1 MVNTVNQIF
10 NLGEKMIQELLAVK
24 ENESLPEMCERL
36 GIFLGLEKPVP
47 INVLL
52 RAIDDP
58 LYASDLIICRNAPGF
73 LIPLLK
79 DPKNQAYA
87 PSQEIES
94 KSNWELTQKAVK
106 TLVNW
111 GKAGFSVVD
120 DETLE
125 RRENA
130 CLACPHLSEPQK
142 LVQKIIPSKE
152 INQKIGQRTGKK
164 VCNLCGC
171 NVSKKIRIPSESCPD
186 KHPTQAAMTRWG
198 EPA

>member
-1 MVNTVNQIF
+1 MKPIQNIEHTNGTIKAKCLEMSQILGLSEPVSPEVLQAATEDETYAH
-10 NLGEKMIQELLAVK
+10 NLLVCRKEPAFLNYLLANPPKLRSSPELLPQDK
-24 ENESLPEMCERL
+24 TN
-36 GIFLGLEKPVP
+36 LELISK
-47 INVLL
+47 
-52 RAIDDP
+52 
-58 LYASDLIICRNAPGF
+58 ASQT
-73 LIPLLK
+73 LLK
-79 DPKNQAYA
+79 WAQ
-87 PSQEIES
+87 
-94 KSNWELTQKAVK
+94 T
-106 TLVNW
+106 
-111 GKAGFSVVD
+111 GFSVVD

>member
-1 MVNTVNQIF
+1 MKNISVMDQQLQDKCREFSEILGLNEPVSPEVLQAATEDETYAH
-10 NLGEKMIQELLAVK
+10 NLLVCRKEPAFLNYLLANPPKLRSSPELLPQDK
-24 ENESLPEMCERL
+24 TN
-36 GIFLGLEKPVP
+36 LELISK
-47 INVLL
+47 
-52 RAIDDP
+52 
-58 LYASDLIICRNAPGF
+58 ASQT
-73 LIPLLK
+73 LLK
-79 DPKNQAYA
+79 WAQ
-87 PSQEIES
+87 
-94 KSNWELTQKAVK
+94 T
-106 TLVNW
+106 
-111 GKAGFSVVD
+111 GFSVVD

-171 NVSKKIRIPSESCPD
+171 NVSKKIRLPSESCPD
-186 KHPTQAAMTRWG
+186 KHPTQAAMTRWR

>member
-1 MVNTVNQIF
+1 METMTTFSQLDREVQQKCLEFAEILGLNEPVSSEVLQAATEDETYAH
-10 NLGEKMIQELLAVK
+10 NLLVCRKEPAFLNYLLANPPKLRSSPELLPQDK
-24 ENESLPEMCERL
+24 TN
-36 GIFLGLEKPVP
+36 LELISK
-47 INVLL
+47 
-52 RAIDDP
+52 
-58 LYASDLIICRNAPGF
+58 ASHT
-73 LIPLLK
+73 LLK
-79 DPKNQAYA
+79 WAQ
-87 PSQEIES
+87 
-94 KSNWELTQKAVK
+94 T
-106 TLVNW
+106 
-111 GKAGFSVVD
+111 GFSVVD